1 MKVCLLNVLHE
12 PFDKRVFQKVARSLT
27 GAGYEVVSICPCAGL
42 PPEETNGVRFVAI
55 PPAKSKKHRLLSVWR
70 LIHLGRK
77 EHADVYMGPEPE
89 SWVAALALKL
99 FTGAKVVFDMHE
111 HAPTEFSKF
120 FPKPVRPLLEW
131 LTRRAMR
138 VFARFTDLIIL
149 TRQSFDVEWEGL
161 PTPRALVI
169 NTNHL
174 QAPCAAI
181 PESLRERYV
190 KYPTV
195 IHQGQFGEARGSFQL
210 LEAMKLVVK
219 EIPGIRCMLLGDYV
233 SGSEETYRNAVNE
246 AGLAGHIHFLGT
258 APYEAV
264 PAHIAVA
271 RAGLILFQPGLLNH
285 TLAMPHKLFDYMRE
299 KKPVVAPDFAL
310 EVAHIVKEAD
320 CGILVDVTNPRAI
333 AEAIL
338 KLLRDP
344 AEAARLG
351 ENGRRLVE
359 TKYNWQADEKRLL
372 DAFAALER
380 R

>member
-1 MKVCLLNVLHE
+1 MKICLLNVLHE

-27 GAGYEVVSICPCAGL
+27 AAGYEVVSICPCAGP

-55 PPAKSKKHRLLSVWR
+55 PPAQSKKHRLVSVIR
-70 LIHLGRK
+70 LIQLGRK
-77 EHADVYMGPEPE
+77 ERADVYMGPEPE
-89 SWVAALALKL
+89 SWVAALVLKVL
-99 FTGAKVVFDMHE
+99 TGARAVFDMHE

-120 FPKPVRPLLEW
+120 FPKPMQPFLEW
-131 LTRRAMR
+131 TTRRMMR
-138 VFARFTDLIIL
+138 MFARFTDLIIL
-149 TRQSFDVEWEGL
+149 TRQSFDSEWAGL
-161 PTPRALVI
+161 RTPRALVI

-174 QAPCAAI
+174 QAPCAGI
-181 PESLRERYV
+181 PEALRLRYADC
-190 KYPTV
+190 PTV
-195 IHQGQFGEARGSFQL
+195 IHQGQFGEARGSYQL
-210 LEAMKLVVK
+210 LEAVKLVVK
-219 EIPGIRCMLLGDYV
+219 EIPNFRCILLGEYV
-233 SGSEETYRNAVNE
+233 SGNEEAYRKTVNE
-246 AGLAGHIHFLGT
+246 AGLAENIHFLGT
-258 APYEAV
+258 ARYEDV

-299 KKPVVAPDFAL
+299 MKPVIAPDFAL

-320 CGILVDVTNPRAI
+320 CGILVDVTSPQAI

-338 KLLRDP
+338 RLLRNP
-344 AEAARLG
+344 VEAKRLG